1 MRSENGLHVTKPF
14 MSGRSQVVRIPN
26 EYHINAEEVYVNRV
40 GSAIVIT
47 PKKDFESLYFSGLDM
62 LTDDFMEEGRPEE
75 ILNKRTEL

>member
-1 MRSENGLHVTKPF
+1 MRTENGLHITKPF

-26 EYHINAEEVYVNRV
+26 EYRIDEEEVYDNRI

-75 ILNKRTEL
+75 ISNKRIEL